1 MSVGKLIADWLPLLI
16 FIGLM
21 VVIFVWSRGQRAEY
35 SGYINEVRSI
45 NQQILAINR
54 ETLDHSKES
63 LAVLKEIRAAL
74 ESGKK

>member
-1 MSVGKLIADWLPLLI
+1 MSAGKLIVDWLPLLI

-21 VVIFVWSRGQRAEY
+21 VVIFLWSRRQRAEY
-35 SGYINEVRSI
+35 GDYINEARSI